1 MELAIGNFVT
11 LSASDI
17 VKYRFQNFFI
27 NQSVA
32 FENNAYGFLPFGFSG
47 VTINRTGDNTEAS
60 LVFPNNAL
68 SRAWTTDA
76 VKDRWLAHVRVIILN
91 PDDSTSFNVL
101 HEYYGQIASATWG
114 DTTVQLPTNTILDAV
129 GTDIPR
135 RKLTQKLVGSL
146 PTTANVYLQ

>member
-1 MELAIGNFVT
+1 
-11 LSASDI
+11 
-17 VKYRFQNFFI
+17 
-27 NQSVA
+27 
-32 FENNAYGFLPFGFSG
+32 
-47 VTINRTGDNTEAS
+47 
-60 LVFPNNAL
+60 
-68 SRAWTTDA
+68 
-76 VKDRWLAHVRVIILN
+76 VRVIILN

-101 HEYYGQIASATWG
+101 HEYYGQIASAIWA